1 MVQITPA
8 DLRRMTEE
16 AISSAQRETVA
27 KTDQIFR
34 AAMQQLKA
42 EVTAGRQFSVAM
54 SLKSGADYDLATTR
68 SGKSLRPDQLSGVG
82 AVVFARCRVFEPTLE
97 YWSRVEGGQFD
108 ASVVD
113 GFNIVLHWSNV
124 DDLLAKLGALNDDT
138 TARAIR
144 EGILAAQAA
153 IADKAAGI
161 LGQLKEK
168 ATIQARSGKS
178 WAIVMSLKAGTD
190 FQCPGG
196 SRITQ
201 IQPQWLGPVAKA
213 VWEACSSFAPTFE
226 YWSREEGDQ
235 RDSYTVEGIN
245 IIVHW

>member
-1 MVQITPA
+1 
-8 DLRRMTEE
+8 MTEE

-68 SGKSLRPDQLSGVG
+68 SGKSLRPEQLSGV
-82 AVVFARCRVFEPTLE
+82 AALVFARCRVFEPTLE
-97 YWSRVEGGQFD
+97 YWSRVEGSQRD
-108 ASVVD
+108 EYTVD

-124 DDLLAKLGALNDDT
+124 EDLLNKLGTLNDDGI
-138 TARAIR
+138 ARSIR
-144 EGILAAQAA
+144 EGIQLAQEA
-153 IADKAAGI
+153 IADKAASI
-161 LGQLKEK
+161 LSQLKEK

-178 WAIVMSLKAGTD
+178 FAIVMSLKAGTD
-190 FQCPGG
+190 FQCPTGA
-196 SRITQ
+196 RVTQ
-201 IQPQWLGPVAKA
+201 IQVEWLGPVAKA
-213 VWEACSSFAPTFE
+213 VWDACASFAPTFE
-226 YWSREEGDQ
+226 YWSRVEGSQ
-235 RDSYTVEGIN
+235 RDEYTVEGIN

>member
-16 AISSAQRETVA
+16 AISSATRELTA
-27 KTDQIFR
+27 KTAQIFS
-34 AAMQQLKA
+34 AAMQHLKA
-42 EVTAGRQFSVAM
+42 DVTAGRQFSVAM
-54 SLKSGADYDLATTR
+54 SLKAGDDYQTGTR
-68 SGKSLRPDQLSGVG
+68 SAKSLRPEQLTGVAALVYG
-82 AVVFARCRVFEPTLE
+82 KCRVFNPTLE
-97 YWSRVEGGQFD
+97 YWSRVEGCQRD
-108 ASVVD
+108 EYTVE

-124 DDLLAKLGALNDDT
+124 DDLLAKLEGLNDDT

-144 EGILAAQAA
+144 EGILAAQSA

-178 WAIVMSLKAGTD
+178 WAIVMSVKSGTD
-190 FQCPGG
+190 FDCPAGA
-196 SRITQ
+196 RITQ
-201 IQPQWLGPVAKA
+201 IQPEWLGPVARA
-213 VWEACSSFAPTFE
+213 VWDACASFAPTFE

>member
-8 DLRRMTEE
+8 DLRRITEE
-16 AISSAQRETVA
+16 AISSAQREIA
-27 KTDQIFR
+27 DKKDKIFR

-42 EVTAGRQFSVAM
+42 DVTAGRQFSVAM
-54 SLKSGADYDLATTR
+54 SLKGGSDYENSTR
-68 SGKSLRPDQLSGVG
+68 SGKTLRPEQLTGV
-82 AVVFARCRVFEPTLE
+82 AALVYEKCRAFNPTLE
-97 YWSRVEGGQFD
+97 YWSRVEGDQRD
-108 ASVVD
+108 SYTVE